1 MGLRKPEVWAGGGGM
16 TVRTSSLLSKRLRT
30 LKQRPDFQLSPS
42 AALFRRLTWRL
53 RWRLTKEPWSLAM
66 GEDLRIQVPCCGAGA
81 LIYYQG
87 YSEPETARFILSFLR
102 PGMVFF
108 DVGAHIG
115 EYSLLASRRVGSA
128 GEVHA
133 FEPQPSTLALL
144 KNNVEVNGLRN
155 VRLNGCAVSDRD
167 EEVDF
172 GVRAEPSL
180 SSIVKN
186 AEALGDEG
194 LLCSMKVP
202 SRTLD
207 RYCHE
212 IERWPDLIKIDVEG
226 AELPVLQGA
235 KGLLAAPPGRA
246 PCLVFEHDENNCS
259 RFGYEFRDILS
270 VLGRAGYGMFRLDP
284 EGRPQSIDGQ
294 AGLLDGVRNI
304 MATKAILS

>member
-1 MGLRKPEVWAGGGGM
+1 M
-16 TVRTSSLLSKRLRT
+16 RTSSPLSERLRV

-53 RWRLTKEPWSLAM
+53 RWRLTKEPWVLAI
-66 GEDLRIQVPCCGAGA
+66 GEDLKIQVPCCGAGA

-115 EYSLLASRRVGSA
+115 EYALLASRRVGPC

-144 KNNVEVNGLRN
+144 ENNVEVNGLRN

-180 SSIVKN
+180 SSIVR
-186 AEALGDEG
+186 EG
-194 LLCSMKVP
+194 KPLDGQELLCSLKVP

-207 RYCHE
+207 EYCGE
-212 IERWPDLIKIDVEG
+212 CGRWPDLIKIDVEG
-226 AELPVLQGA
+226 AELLVLQGA
-235 KGLLAAPPGRA
+235 EGLLAEPPGRA
-246 PCLVFEHDENNCS
+246 PCLVFEYDEDNYS

-270 VLGRAGYGMFRLDP
+270 VLGRAGYRMFRLDP
-284 EGRPQSIDGQ
+284 QGRPQLIDGE
-294 AGLLDGVRNI
+294 ASLPDGVRNI
-304 MATKAILS
+304 MATKAILSEPASLN